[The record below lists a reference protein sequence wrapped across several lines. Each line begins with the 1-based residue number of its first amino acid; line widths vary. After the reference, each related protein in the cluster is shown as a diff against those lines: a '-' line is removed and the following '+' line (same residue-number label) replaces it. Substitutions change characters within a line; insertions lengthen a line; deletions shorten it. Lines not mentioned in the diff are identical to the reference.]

1 MKTRSPLRG
10 PLSAAVLATLGAT
23 AVTLVLGSVLRRGG
37 LAVGLPAASAAVSAL
52 GTAILSMAVAL
63 FLDRRPQGDRLTIFF
78 LVAALGVPVIY
89 FGALAAAL
97 REYGFHGVF
106 LTNRAFDWPNYLG
119 QHLLLFAPG
128 LAVAAGALA
137 AVLPPRAAAGSAAP
151 AGGQIADLLYTD
163 WMRWFWLEP
172 LILSALAVL
181 GSVILGA
188 GALAHRLS
196 AWFALELI
204 GLSALQL
211 LIWFAVRRRGIG
223 RNPLLQIAMIGLPFL
238 NWARLPLLQEHG
250 PGAVGGGVGMWTVA
264 VLVVTVLSAR
274 LLWPTMAVIAA
285 STVSMVVAYFH
296 HQHADA
302 WFEQAMIAALA
313 GSFCLVLVLAAH
325 GRFRRD
331 TQDRLAL
338 AEALR
343 REQEARERAHRETER
358 RQRVL
363 RAIGHDLRQ
372 PLSALQLWFYA
383 SRRKGDAMP
392 ELDAAEASVTAA
404 HEILDS
410 IAQLAWIIDGEKEP
424 RLEDVPLTP
433 LLDDLATEVRVMA
446 DMAGIELRCR
456 SLQATVRTDSYL
468 LRRILRNFLVN
479 AVRHGGGT
487 ILLAARRRGGH
498 VHLMVIDRGPG
509 IAHDAQATIFD
520 EFARGGSGTEEGFG
534 VGLAVARD
542 LAAALGHDLTLCSEP
557 GAGSAFGVKV
567 PLAR

>member
-1 MKTRSPLRG
+1 MRG
-10 PLSAAVLATLGAT
+10 PLAAAVLATLGAT
-23 AVTLVLGSVLRRGG
+23 AVTFVLGSVLRQGG
-37 LAVGLPAASAAVSAL
+37 LTAGLPAAAAAVSAL
-52 GTAILSMAVAL
+52 AAAVLSLAVAL
-63 FLDRRPQGDRLTIFF
+63 FLDRRPQGDRLTVFF

-89 FGALAAAL
+89 FGSMGAAVS
-97 REYGFHGVF
+97 EYGFHGVF

-128 LAVAAGALA
+128 LAVAAGVLA
-137 AVLPPRAAAGSAAP
+137 TVLPPAGAPAGSAAP

-211 LIWFAVRRRGIG
+211 LIWFAVRRRPFG

-250 PGAVGGGVGMWTVA
+250 PEAVGGGVGMWTVA

-343 REQEARERAHRETER
+343 REQEARERAQRETER

-383 SRRKGDAMP
+383 SKRKGDAMP

-410 IAQLAWIIDGEKEP
+410 IAQLAWINDGEKEP
-424 RLEDVPLTP
+424 RLEDVGLTP

-446 DMAGIELRCR
+446 HAAGIELRCR
-456 SLQATVRTDSYL
+456 SLRATIRTDPYL

-509 IAHDAQATIFD
+509 IAHEAQATIFD

-542 LAAALGHDLTLCSEP
+542 LAAALGHELTLCSEP